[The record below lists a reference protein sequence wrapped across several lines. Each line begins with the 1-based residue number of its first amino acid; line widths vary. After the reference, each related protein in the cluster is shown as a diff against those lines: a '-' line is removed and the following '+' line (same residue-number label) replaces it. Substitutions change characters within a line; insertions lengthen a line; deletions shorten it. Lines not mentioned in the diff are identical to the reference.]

1 MKVSVSH
8 NRPPAE
14 IKEAVDRSFDDVFKS
29 IAVLPVQLVQEQR
42 QWEGNNLTFSLVA
55 QMGMMSTP
63 IRGVILIT
71 DSDVTI
77 IADLGIFER
86 FIPQEKV
93 RDVLSDRVKGL
104 LK

>member
-1 MKVSVSH
+1 MRVTVSH
-8 NRPPAE
+8 NRPPEE
-14 IKEAVDRSFDDVFKS
+14 IKQAVDRSFDDLFKS

-42 QWEGNNLTFSLVA
+42 KWDGNNLSFSLVA

-63 IRGVILIT
+63 IKGTILIT
-71 DSDVTI
+71 DHDLTI
-77 IADLGIFER
+77 DADLGIFER
-86 FIPQEKV
+86 FIPQQKV